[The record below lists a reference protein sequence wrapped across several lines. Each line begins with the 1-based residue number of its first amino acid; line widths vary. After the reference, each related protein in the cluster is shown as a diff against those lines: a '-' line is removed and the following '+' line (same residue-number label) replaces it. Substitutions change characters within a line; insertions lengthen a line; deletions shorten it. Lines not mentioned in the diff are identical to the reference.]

1 MVIKRLFLKNLLLC
15 YFFNNLVLLKDFDKT
30 KLKIVKYDCVD
41 RYVYHIGYAKNI
53 NNINPLY
60 LIIPEFYGY
69 IEEHEGR
76 KYLNIALT
84 WINNDVLSEYEKMWD
99 GILEQIRKI
108 NNCAYPFK
116 KDCYKIKVDSVK
128 CDDDKDNIDL
138 PLDKL
143 IKLNA
148 VTISN
153 RFLIE
158 KDNKLFLEFH
168 LEECLYDEVYFKER
182 TTKSSSKKVQRLLV

>member
-1 MVIKRLFLKNLLLC
+1 MVIKQLVLKKRSYC
-15 YFFNNLVLLKDFDKT
+15 FFNNSVLLKDFDKT

-41 RYVYHIGYAKNI
+41 RYLYLIDYAKNI
-53 NNINPLY
+53 NNVNPLY

-84 WINNDVLSEYEKMWD
+84 GMNNDVLSEYEKMWD
-99 GILEQIRKI
+99 GILEQVRKI
-108 NNCAYPFK
+108 NDCAYPSE
-116 KDCYKIKVDSVK
+116 KDFYKIKVGSVK

-143 IKLNA
+143 
-148 VTISN
+148 TISN
-153 RFLIE
+153 RLLIV
-158 KDNKLFLEFH
+158 KDNRLFLESY
-168 LEECLYDEVYFKER
+168 LEECL
-182 TTKSSSKKVQRLLV
+182 

>member
-1 MVIKRLFLKNLLLC
+1 MVIKRLVLKKRSC
-15 YFFNNLVLLKDFDKT
+15 YFFNNSVLFKYFNKT
-30 KLKIVKYDCVD
+30 KLKIIKHDCID
-41 RYVYHIGYAKNI
+41 RYVYNIDYVRNI
-53 NNINPLY
+53 NNVNPLY

-84 WINNDVLSEYEKMWD
+84 RINNDVLSEYEKMWD
-99 GILEQIRKI
+99 GILEQVIKI
-108 NNCAYPFK
+108 NDCAYISE
-116 KDCYKIKVDSVK
+116 KDYYKIKVGNVK

-143 IKLNA
+143 IKFNA

-153 RFLIE
+153 RLLIE
-158 KDNKLFLEFH
+158 KDNRLLLESY
-168 LEECLYDEVYFKER
+168 LEECLYDDKRFK
-182 TTKSSSKKVQRLLV
+182 K